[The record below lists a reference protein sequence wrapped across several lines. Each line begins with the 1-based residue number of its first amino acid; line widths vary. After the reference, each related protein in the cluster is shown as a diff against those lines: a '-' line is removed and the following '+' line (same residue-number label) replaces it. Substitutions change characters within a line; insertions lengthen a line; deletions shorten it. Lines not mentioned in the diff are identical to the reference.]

1 MFLVVI
7 LVCLLIPG
15 SIAYF
20 ISADSLVLNGIPL
33 IYYCISISFLIHWI
47 IFIPSFLNKTEKFY
61 DFTGMVAYLSV
72 IGFALYQKNKI
83 LGSID
88 FDSALLG
95 ILISVW
101 TLRLGVFLFY
111 RVFKVGEDDRF
122 KEVKQVPSKFLVWFT
137 VSGLWVSL
145 TSIAALKVLTSQVEH
160 NNYYFVYLGL
170 ALWIFGFL
178 FEVIADYQK
187 TKFKNNPENKDQFIS
202 SGLWSLSRHPNY
214 FGEIILWIGV
224 FIITLPSLSGIDY
237 LTILS
242 PLFVYTLL
250 NKISGINLLEIKAQK
265 RWGDL
270 ESYKAYRSKTPQL
283 IPKFWN

>member
-20 ISADSLVLNGIPL
+20 ISADSLILNGIPL

-88 FDSALLG
+88 FDSVLLG
-95 ILISVW
+95 VLISVW

-224 FIITLPSLSGIDY
+224 FIITIPSLSGIDY

-283 IPKFWN
+283 IPKFWS

>member
-20 ISADSLVLNGIPL
+20 ISADSLILNGIPL

-224 FIITLPSLSGIDY
+224 FIITIPSLSGIDY

-270 ESYKAYRSKTPQL
+270 DSYKEYRSKTPQL

>member
-20 ISADSLVLNGIPL
+20 ISGDSLILNGIPL

-101 TLRLGVFLFY
+101 TLRLGMFLFY

-214 FGEIILWIGV
+214 FGEIILWIGI
-224 FIITLPSLSGIDY
+224 FIIAIPSLSGIDY

-250 NKISGINLLEIKAQK
+250 NKVSGINLLEIKAQSK
-265 RWGDL
+265 WGNLD
-270 ESYKAYRSKTPQL
+270 SYKQYRKRTPQL

>member
-265 RWGDL
+265 RWGEL

-283 IPKFWN
+283 IPKFWS

>member
-20 ISADSLVLNGIPL
+20 ISADSLVLNDIPL

-101 TLRLGVFLFY
+101 TLRLGMFLFY

-224 FIITLPSLSGIDY
+224 FIITIPSLSGIDY

-270 ESYKAYRSKTPQL
+270 DSYKEYRSKTPQL

>member
-20 ISADSLVLNGIPL
+20 ISADSLVLNDIPL

-95 ILISVW
+95 ILISIW

>member
-270 ESYKAYRSKTPQL
+270 DSYKEYRSKTPQL

>member
-20 ISADSLVLNGIPL
+20 ISADSLILNGIPL

-224 FIITLPSLSGIDY
+224 FIITIPSLSGIDY

-270 ESYKAYRSKTPQL
+270 ESYKAYRTKTPQL

>member
-20 ISADSLVLNGIPL
+20 ISADSLILNGIPL

-88 FDSALLG
+88 FDSVLLG
-95 ILISVW
+95 VLISVW

-224 FIITLPSLSGIDY
+224 FIITIPSLSGIDY

-270 ESYKAYRSKTPQL
+270 DSYKEYRSKTPQL

>member
-20 ISADSLVLNGIPL
+20 ISADSLVLNDIPL

-224 FIITLPSLSGIDY
+224 FIITIPSLSGIDY

-265 RWGDL
+265 RWGEL
-270 ESYKAYRSKTPQL
+270 ESYKEYRSKTPQL

>member
-283 IPKFWN
+283 IPKFWS

>member
-20 ISADSLVLNGIPL
+20 ISADSLILNGIPL

-88 FDSALLG
+88 FDSVLLG
-95 ILISVW
+95 VLISVW

-224 FIITLPSLSGIDY
+224 FIITIPSLSGIDY

-270 ESYKAYRSKTPQL
+270 ESYKEYRSKTPQL